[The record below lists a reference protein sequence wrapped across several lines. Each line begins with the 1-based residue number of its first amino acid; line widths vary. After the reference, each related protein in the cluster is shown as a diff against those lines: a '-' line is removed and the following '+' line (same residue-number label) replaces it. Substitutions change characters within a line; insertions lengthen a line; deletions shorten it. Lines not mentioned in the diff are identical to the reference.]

1 MKNTYNSRFSQKG
14 AVLLEGLIS
23 ILILSFGI
31 LSLVGLQAVLLEQ
44 SIQSKY
50 RTIAVYLSSQ
60 LEGQMWLDVNNLDSY
75 AINNNSCSY
84 DGCSSWVDEVAAKL
98 PNGSSNVVINGSNV
112 TITLQWRTADNKSQ
126 VHVPGKEVASS
137 IAGQTTTNQYVVN
150 TVITPS
156 VMN

>member
-1 MKNTYNSRFSQKG
+1 MHPIFNSYSSQKG

-44 SIQSKY
+44 SIQAKY

-60 LEGQMWLDVNNLDSY
+60 LEGQMWLDVSNLNSY
-75 AINNNSCSY
+75 SITDNSCSY
-84 DGCSSWVDEVAAKL
+84 VGCSSWVTEVAAKL
-98 PNGSSNVVINGSNV
+98 PNGSSNVVVNGSNV
-112 TITLQWRTADNKSQ
+112 TITLQWRSTDNKSQ